1 MAMDMDTVMAS
12 GRRSTKT
19 RAEFEPA
26 PISKWSVAAAL
37 ALVLAA
43 PFASLQAIVNS
54 GGDAPGWARS
64 WNGFRLAQDARG
76 RLSGDPEN
84 PQGGVTM
91 GAGAPA
97 LARAGYAREPLA
109 SDAIFVLALAE
120 SPLGEEYR
128 AGPIVKLGA
137 AIDKR
142 NALLEL
148 LLIADA
154 ARREDYRA
162 MFDYADVL
170 AAAHPT
176 LARSVLAPLFDRL
189 GDPAALPIVG
199 AALAENARWADAFKS
214 YVPKDE
220 AALRNYLALRRQAP
234 PGDHWESDEKLVA
247 ALADH
252 HMYKGAFET
261 WRLVANTGRN
271 RLGFVADGRFA
282 PIGWQLTARGDRVA
296 RIGDDGTMSV
306 SVERGA
312 GGELARQLLELPPGR
327 YRLETRIT
335 STDADPP
342 LWMALSCASAK
353 DAPRRPLKAQVEFT
367 VGEGGCP
374 AYWLIIGASAL
385 ESRHGVEASL
395 GGWHFSLV
403 NQE

>member
-1 MAMDMDTVMAS
+1 VS
-12 GRRSTKT
+12 L
-19 RAEFEPA
+19 
-26 PISKWSVAAAL
+26 SKWNVAAAL

-43 PFASLQAIVNS
+43 PFAGLQALVNS
-54 GGDAPGWARS
+54 GGDAPPWARA
-64 WNGFRLAQDARG
+64 WNGFRMAEAARG
-76 RLSGDPEN
+76 LLSGDPEN
-84 PQGGVTM
+84 PQAGVTM
-91 GAGAPA
+91 AAGAPA

-109 SDAIFVLALAE
+109 SDAIFVLALAQA
-120 SPLGEEYR
+120 PLGEEYR
-128 AGPIVKLGA
+128 AGPVAKLGA

-154 ARREDYRA
+154 ARRGDYRA

-199 AALAENARWADAFKS
+199 PALADNARWADAFKS

-220 AALRNYLALRRQAP
+220 AAFRNYLALRRHAP
-234 PGDHWESDEKLVA
+234 VGDHWESDEKLVT

-252 HMYKGAFET
+252 HMYKEAFEI
-261 WRLVANTGRN
+261 WRLVADTDRN
-271 RLGFVADGRFA
+271 RFGFVADGRFA
-282 PIGWQLTARGDRVA
+282 PIGWQLTVRGDRVA

-306 SVERGA
+306 TVERGA
-312 GGELARQLLELPPGR
+312 GGELARQLLELSPGR
-327 YRLETRIT
+327 YRLETRIA

-342 LWMALSCASAK
+342 VWVALFCAGAK
-353 DAPRRPLKAQVEFT
+353 DAPRQPLKAQVEFT

-374 AYWLIIGASAL
+374 AYWLIVGASAL
-385 ESRHGVEASL
+385 ESRHGVEAKL
-395 GGWHFSLV
+395 DGWRFSRV
-403 NQE
+403 N